1 MIHSKKILCT
11 SIASAFALS
20 NSAFSQVEEI
30 TVTGILQSNVVNSMS
45 PPLPLRDTP
54 QAVAILSSEEI
65 RARGSEIGGHSPIH
79 RGCKSVSGGG
89 PRDSVVFRGVRS
101 TADFYR
107 DGLRDDVQYFRSLY
121 NVEQVEVLRGA
132 KRLTL
137 WSRRD
142 WRTDKPSYKRKL

>member
-11 SIASAFALS
+11 AIASAFVMS

-30 TVTGILQSNVVNSMS
+30 TVTGILQSNIVNSMS

-65 RARGSEIGGHSPIH
+65 RARGFRELGDIVRYTAGVNQSQGEGH
-79 RGCKSVSGGG
+79 
-89 PRDSVVFRGVRS
+89 RDSVVFRGVRS

-121 NVEQVEVLRGA
+121 NVEQIIVCLW
-132 KRLTL
+132 
-137 WSRRD
+137 WSRSSGGQTPYYLVEEGLED
-142 WRTDKPSYKRKL
+142 

>member
-65 RARGSEIGGHSPIH
+65 RARGFRELGDIVRYTAGVNQSQGEGH
-79 RGCKSVSGGG
+79 
-89 PRDSVVFRGVRS
+89 RDSVVFRGVRS

-107 DGLRDDVQYFRSLY
+107 DGLRDDVQY
-121 NVEQVEVLRGA
+121 
-132 KRLTL
+132 
-137 WSRRD
+137 
-142 WRTDKPSYKRKL
+142 